1 VHELAMELGHLL
13 RVVEHGRGDE
23 CAGLDEPA
31 PLELE
36 EVALRAD
43 DVPLLEALEKS
54 GSSHR
59 ISLGH
64 ERA

>member
-1 VHELAMELGHLL
+1 MELGHLL
-13 RVVEHGRGDE
+13 RVVEHGLGDE
-23 CAGLDEPA
+23 RACLDEPA

-36 EVALRAD
+36 QVALCTD
-43 DVPLLEALEKS
+43 DVPPLEALEKS

-59 ISLGH
+59 ISLGD